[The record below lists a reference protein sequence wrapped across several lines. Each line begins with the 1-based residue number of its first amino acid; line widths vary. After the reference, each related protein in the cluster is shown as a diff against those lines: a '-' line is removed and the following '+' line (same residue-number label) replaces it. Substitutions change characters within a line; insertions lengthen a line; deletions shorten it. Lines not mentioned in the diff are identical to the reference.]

1 MSAYVAHIALDHIP
15 DTARNDSA
23 RLGPFPTSAN
33 FRHIRINFRHQPLPG
48 LVLSYS
54 HRQWNTRI
62 FHSVRSLNA
71 QHRERNTIV
80 AIIGTS
86 ASTQTGHHSY
96 DPYRVCVEEYVNF
109 HKQGFLLVRSLVRR
123 EEVQEL
129 IDHMD
134 NLLAGREPIPG
145 IAMPSSR

>member
-1 MSAYVAHIALDHIP
+1 M
-15 DTARNDSA
+15 
-23 RLGPFPTSAN
+23 
-33 FRHIRINFRHQPLPG
+33 
-48 LVLSYS
+48 
-54 HRQWNTRI
+54 
-62 FHSVRSLNA
+62 
-71 QHRERNTIV
+71 

-86 ASTQTGHHSY
+86 ASNQTGHHSY

-145 IAMPSSR
+145 IAVPSSR